1 MPPRM
6 ARAYPHRAGQTLD
19 AGFAGRGRLYDGRV
33 SADPFAV
40 LGVAPGASGEEVAA
54 AYRRLAK
61 RWHPDRAGGQEAAR
75 RMAEINAAYDLVRSE
90 RWLERSG
97 RTAPPAERPAAPSA
111 PRARAGWW
119 LPAPLRRALGR
130 ELLAALEDGEDVAMV
145 TPTSTWA
152 SPQAL
157 LAVTDRRLLWL
168 LDDAPTHRVR
178 ALRYRDV
185 VDVQQRLGRLRRS
198 AVLRVRTTGGR
209 RLSFADLRPATA
221 AAIARRVQ
229 ARG

>member
-1 MPPRM
+1 M
-6 ARAYPHRAGQTLD
+6 
-19 AGFAGRGRLYDGRV
+19 

-61 RWHPDRAGGQEAAR
+61 RWHPDRAGGQDAAR

-97 RTAPPAERPAAPSA
+97 RTAPPADRPQRPSA
-111 PRARAGWW
+111 PRARAGAW
-119 LPAPLRRALGR
+119 LAEPLRRALGR

-178 ALRYRDV
+178 SLRLAAV
-185 VDVQQRLGRLRRS
+185 AGVETRLRRPLRRV
-198 AVLRVRTTGGR
+198 AALRVQVRGGR
-209 RLSFADLRPATA
+209 RLEFSELRPATA
-221 AAIARRVQ
+221 AALARRLASAD
-229 ARG
+229 ARTAPAVS